1 MPILTRG
8 LAALAVTCA
17 LASAGLPTAA
27 DAAETIKL
35 GFITVTSG
43 PLKGPGE
50 PAIAAADIAVAEI
63 NAAGGVNG
71 IPLELVKFDSASDPK
86 QAALA
91 ARTLARDEGV
101 VAILG
106 PFSTGEAAVA
116 FNVAER
122 EKIVMMSNASS
133 APGLTDGKE
142 WAWRITEDEA
152 KQFSRL
158 LTTLQELDVPRARA
172 EIVYVSDE
180 RIANIV
186 GTRLYPAIM
195 DRFGIPH
202 GEPVAITYESFDLA
216 PQIAPIVQS
225 QPDLVAVAGL
235 PENAAKTIRE
245 LKRQGFEGIMI
256 GSQIFSDPNILEL
269 FGDLAEGTTF
279 MAGFHA
285 SASPAA
291 AEFNEKFIAENAA
304 RGIRKLGAHHTDAQ
318 TYDAI
323 YLLAKVMTEQ
333 AITGDADV
341 LEDERLAIREG
352 LKTVTFTGVLGE
364 DICFAGTDAE
374 LPGYVITIKDGA
386 WTLLDSHPADGCGE
400 S

>member
-1 MPILTRG
+1 MKAIRSLG
-8 LAALAVTCA
+8 AVCAAALLMTGVAQAQDT
-17 LASAGLPTAA
+17 L
-27 DAAETIKL
+27 KL
-35 GFITVTSG
+35 GHITVRSG

-50 PAIAAADIAVAEI
+50 PSIAAVEMAVDEI

-71 IPLELVKFDSASDPK
+71 KMIELVQFDSASDPK
-86 QAALA
+86 QASLG

-101 VAILG
+101 LAIIG

-122 EKIVMMSNASS
+122 ETSVMMSNASS

-142 WAWRITEDEA
+142 WAWRITEDEG
-152 KQFSRL
+152 KQFTRL
-158 LTTLQELDVPRARA
+158 LKTLESMDVPRASA

-180 RIANIV
+180 RIANVV
-186 GTRLYPAIM
+186 GTALYPALM
-195 DRFGIPH
+195 DAFGIPH
-202 GEPVAITYESFDLA
+202 GEPVAITYKSFDLA
-216 PQIAPIVQS
+216 PQIAPIVEKN
-225 QPDLVAVAGL
+225 PDIVAVAGL

-245 LKRQGFEGIMI
+245 LKRQGFEGRMI

-279 MAGFHA
+279 MAGFHKD
-285 SASPAA
+285 ASPAA
-291 AEFNEKFIAENAA
+291 AEFDAKFIAANAE

-318 TYDAI
+318 SYDAV
-323 YLLAKVMTEQ
+323 YLFAQVMGEQ
-333 AITGDADV
+333 GITGDPAK

-352 LKTVTFTGVLGE
+352 LKTVKFSGVLG
-364 DICFAGTDAE
+364 DNLCFAGTDAE
-374 LPGYVITIKDGA
+374 LPGYVIQITDGQ
-386 WTLLDSHPADGCGE
+386 WTLLDSHPADACEGQG